1 MTYEPGAM
9 ASIRAR
15 IRNGEGKPV
24 SDAAV
29 TAVLSKDGKVVAKLG
44 LTADEGGLYRGMT
57 AALEPGSYEVAIESA
72 AVPEG
77 QIKVRTEFRVEA
89 SLNIERTLLSVNEE
103 LLRQVSMT
111 SGGQYFREE
120 QMDQIIKLIEPLTAG
135 NVEESESPLLES
147 KWWFA
152 LLVALLTTEW
162 LIRKRVGML

>member
-1 MTYEPGAM
+1 M
-9 ASIRAR
+9 
-15 IRNGEGKPV
+15 
-24 SDAAV
+24 
-29 TAVLSKDGKVVAKLG
+29 
-44 LTADEGGLYRGMT
+44 
-57 AALEPGSYEVAIESA
+57 
-72 AVPEG
+72 
-77 QIKVRTEFRVEA
+77 RTEFRVEA